1 MPSHAVLQP
10 DWVQLHQPYG
20 WHVST
25 DESNCH
31 FHCLDSRTINRS
43 EGVLSHLFLWLMLHG
58 SQNTRCVPWYKI
70 ASSISSNSQ
79 YKRKL
84 KFTSKVKCNI
94 GLNRW
99 CLSSPYSICGQ
110 LIIKVNTYIL
120 RIGLNDIEFK
130 CSIDW

>member
-1 MPSHAVLQP
+1 MDLKILTVSHDTRLQVP
-10 DWVQLHQPYG
+10 FQV
-20 WHVST
+20 
-25 DESNCH
+25 
-31 FHCLDSRTINRS
+31 I
-43 EGVLSHLFLWLMLHG
+43 HG
-58 SQNTRCVPWYKI
+58 
-70 ASSISSNSQ
+70 
-79 YKRKL
+79 KREN
-84 KFTSKVKCNI
+84 FTSKVKCNV